1 MDFIRKKF
9 HQSFNKSIEPI
20 QIKRTKVFSLEA
32 MPSIQPYVFLT
43 QKGWIVIGFFLSQQ
57 NEIIFK

>member
-9 HQSFNKSIEPI
+9 HQSFDKNIERI

-32 MPSIQPYVFLT
+32 MPSIQPNVFCT
-43 QKGWIVIGFFLSQQ
+43 QKGWIVIGF
-57 NEIIFK
+57 I